1 MAIPRS
7 KMSHEERTASE
18 PRDSGFHR
26 VILSHIE
33 PVNESIR
40 LLRLSV
46 FDRQR
51 GVKQISTVKFLPGQ
65 WLDVHIPGLP
75 KAGGFTVTSTPAE
88 AAPLPSA
95 AQFSDGAVWLWRPA
109 EEILG
114 ARLVVRVGGSFVWP
128 PPGIDIRSINKVVFV
143 AGGVGINPLISIL
156 AHLRQTDE
164 MPREVHFLYTTKP
177 PPAAGS
183 KLKANEIL
191 FLDRLMAF
199 TASPSAAE
207 SRIHL
212 QLYLTGSSGSVPA
225 KLDAPSFPGM
235 IHHRRI
241 ERADLAAAVGPPSE
255 AERTV
260 VYVCG
265 PARMTDEFVEFL
277 RGVEGMDERR
287 VLYGVEVVQADT
299 ITASVQ
305 GVFIAMLVIESV
317 MLVELSIMPIVD
329 ELVMSISMEDE
340 VVDDMS
346 IIEDDVDVSIT
357 EDDVGMAIELDVSL
371 LELVAVMVEDII
383 SELDASVLLAVSLLV
398 EEVIGMLLDSVED
411 VTSMLLDSVE
421 LVIMSLDVELV
432 IISLDDVL
440 LGILLEGVDDGID
453 MSLEDDEVDSMEL
466 VGDGV
471 DSLVGAVSVVVM
483 VAVSVGS
490 SISVVR
496 TMVEGGAVLTTVETC
511 VTVTG
516 CPAEIETEVYVT
528 SRVSTA
534 VDTMVLRTL
543 RPISSEQRAETAGNL
558 P

>member
-51 GVKQISTVKFLPGQ
+51 GIKDIYQQQISTVKFLPGQ

-95 AQFSDGAVWLWRPA
+95 AQFSDGAAVPYLELAVQKTANPPAKWLWRPA

-199 TASPSAAE
+199 AASPSAAE

-287 VLYGVEVVQADT
+287 VLCEKWW
-299 ITASVQ
+299 
-305 GVFIAMLVIESV
+305 
-317 MLVELSIMPIVD
+317 
-329 ELVMSISMEDE
+329 
-340 VVDDMS
+340 
-346 IIEDDVDVSIT
+346 
-357 EDDVGMAIELDVSL
+357 
-371 LELVAVMVEDII
+371 
-383 SELDASVLLAVSLLV
+383 
-398 EEVIGMLLDSVED
+398 
-411 VTSMLLDSVE
+411 
-421 LVIMSLDVELV
+421 
-432 IISLDDVL
+432 
-440 LGILLEGVDDGID
+440 
-453 MSLEDDEVDSMEL
+453 
-466 VGDGV
+466 
-471 DSLVGAVSVVVM
+471 
-483 VAVSVGS
+483 
-490 SISVVR
+490 
-496 TMVEGGAVLTTVETC
+496 
-511 VTVTG
+511 
-516 CPAEIETEVYVT
+516 
-528 SRVSTA
+528 
-534 VDTMVLRTL
+534 
-543 RPISSEQRAETAGNL
+543 
-558 P
+558 